1 MKTSSCSRTSSVLV
15 SHCHHL
21 LVGDWNQ
28 LPCEV
33 FQEATS
39 KTTGGKPG
47 NDGESTTGEKNP
59 DEVCSQATEG
69 TVVNPLKV
77 KRLE

>member
-1 MKTSSCSRTSSVLV
+1 MPV

-33 FQEATS
+33 FQEAAS
-39 KTTGGKPG
+39 KTAGGKPG
-47 NDGESTTGEKNP
+47 NDGEENSEEVGSQTMEQDCSDSLDTTLGL
-59 DEVCSQATEG
+59 T
-69 TVVNPLKV
+69 T
-77 KRLE
+77 